1 MGTLLGLMTFDG
13 LLRRAPAYP
22 RWRNPAHHS
31 TPIWKLVVLGGAL
44 GVGSMGFC
52 ELLLRAA
59 A

>member
-1 MGTLLGLMTFDG
+1 MGVLIGLIAFDG
-13 LLRRAPAYP
+13 LLRRAPTYP
-22 RWRNPAHHS
+22 RWRNPAHHRVA
-31 TPIWKLVVLGGAL
+31 IWKLVLFGGAL